1 VVMMVGVP
9 LALGSYWGLL
19 FVLPGVAALV
29 FRIRDEETMLSQE
42 LAGYREYAHEV
53 RYRLLPYVW

>member
-1 VVMMVGVP
+1 
-9 LALGSYWGLL
+9 L

-42 LAGYREYAHEV
+42 LAGYREYAHQV
-53 RYRLLPYVW
+53 RYRLLPYLW